1 MVRGSSQRRLKLIGL
16 TAAALIS
23 LSSVRAYLEERNG
36 DQHQFRD
43 DRRDRG
49 DAGRDHA
56 PRTVLP
62 TGQYITP
69 TAIYDA
75 NQQFLN
81 PGLAGYPNFI
91 AGEAVRSRLS
101 PDGSTLAILT
111 AGQNSLYKSDGT
123 VDVANSTQYIFS
135 TTWRAPTGR
144 RPRSSR

>member
-1 MVRGSSQRRLKLIGL
+1 MAINISSVMIVA
-16 TAAALIS
+16 TAA
-23 LSSVRAYLEERNG
+23 
-36 DQHQFRD
+36 
-43 DRRDRG
+43 
-49 DAGRDHA
+49 
-56 PRTVLP
+56 T
-62 TGQYITP
+62 
-69 TAIYDA
+69 
-75 NQQFLN
+75 
-81 PGLAGYPNFI
+81 LAGIMLPAQCCPLGI